1 MLYRIGEFSKL
12 TDTSIRTLRYY
23 DEIDLFKPK
32 EIDLFT
38 GYRYYSKEQIEDFNL
53 IKTLQEVGFSLEEIK
68 DNWGKFNDGVML
80 DRKEKLLKEMEDIK
94 EKIRKVDYLRSNI
107 VDGKI
112 VLGKH
117 EKVTKEKMKTIF

>member
-12 TDTSIRTLRYY
+12 TDASIRTLRYY

-68 DNWGKFNDGVML
+68 DNWGNFNDSIML
-80 DRKEKLLKEMEDIK
+80 DRKEKLKIEMETEERLLLEKGTKNK
-94 EKIRKVDYLRSNI
+94 EKHERKE
-107 VDGKI
+107 
-112 VLGKH
+112 
-117 EKVTKEKMKTIF
+117 EKER

>member
-1 MLYRIGEFSKL
+1 MLYRIGEFSNL

-38 GYRYYSKEQIEDFNL
+38 GYRYYSKDQIEDFNL

-68 DNWGKFNDGVML
+68 DNWGNFNDSVML
-80 DRKEKLLKEMEDIK
+80 DRKDKLLKEMEDIK

-112 VLGKH
+112 VLERK
-117 EKVTKEKMKTIF
+117 EKVTKEKIKTIF